1 MQFALLFETHILNI
15 TTFFLLL
22 DGARLMTCF
31 PKKYLF
37 LKKYNKPVWYDEAL
51 RSVEVSHVVRRSVS
65 IIFIPNKKIQVE
77 SIFFYS

>member
-1 MQFALLFETHILNI
+1 
-15 TTFFLLL
+15 
-22 DGARLMTCF
+22 MTCF